1 MDSRGASIC
10 QRESS
15 DGAGCE
21 GGFKSRASSVAQII
35 QQTEAI
41 NGMSYRLPV

>member
-15 DGAGCE
+15 DGADWE
-21 GGFKSRASSVAQII
+21 GGFKSRANSVAQII
-35 QQTEAI
+35 QQTEAM
-41 NGMSYRLPV
+41 NGMS